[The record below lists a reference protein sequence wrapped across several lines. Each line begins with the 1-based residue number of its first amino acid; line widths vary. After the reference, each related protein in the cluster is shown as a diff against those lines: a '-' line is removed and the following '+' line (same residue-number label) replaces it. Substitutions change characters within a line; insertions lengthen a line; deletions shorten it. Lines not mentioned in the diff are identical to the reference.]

1 MKIAETELQVQYRK
15 YLSRKMSFIVLLI
28 VLLSATA
35 ALSLNIGSSGM
46 TVGESLKA
54 LAGRGIEKHARIVFD
69 IRLPRIIGGFFVGM
83 SIALSGM
90 VIQSALNNPL
100 ASPSTLGISSASAF
114 GANVALIVFV
124 RLGMRPSALTNGA
137 VSFLSAMLC
146 MVLVLVVSS
155 LKRSDRTTVLLGGVA
170 LNALFG
176 AMMTIVQFFADD
188 VELASAVAWTFGD
201 LGRIDYSEIKIVATV
216 TVLSIWAVYALRWRF
231 NAMDM
236 GEGTAHSL
244 GVDTKLLRNASI
256 LIAALNTGVCV
267 AFAGIIGFVGIL
279 APSMVKRV
287 IGEDKRYMIPATLLM
302 GALIVLVG
310 DALARTAAAPL
321 VLPVGAITSALGAP
335 VFVYILLKER

>member
-124 RLGMRPSALTNGA
+124 RLGMRTSALTTGA
-137 VSFLSAMLC
+137 VSFLSAY
-146 MVLVLVVSS
+146 
-155 LKRSDRTTVLLGGVA
+155 
-170 LNALFG
+170 FG
-176 AMMTIVQFFADD
+176 
-188 VELASAVAWTFGD
+188 
-201 LGRIDYSEIKIVATV
+201 
-216 TVLSIWAVYALRWRF
+216 
-231 NAMDM
+231 
-236 GEGTAHSL
+236 
-244 GVDTKLLRNASI
+244 
-256 LIAALNTGVCV
+256 
-267 AFAGIIGFVGIL
+267 
-279 APSMVKRV
+279 
-287 IGEDKRYMIPATLLM
+287 
-302 GALIVLVG
+302 
-310 DALARTAAAPL
+310 
-321 VLPVGAITSALGAP
+321 
-335 VFVYILLKER
+335 